1 MPYLFFSTS
10 LGTLS
15 YNTEKSTS
23 SPTMVDNRK
32 NALLSFDDINKRL
45 YLYTNG
51 IASYKLDG
59 SDSTTIGISHMKF
72 FTVDGRNNLIYYY
85 HLHQE
90 QIWVYNI
97 TSAQQ
102 NVVDALRS
110 VSSVKD
116 MEMDTRNG

>member
-1 MPYLFFSTS
+1 
-10 LGTLS
+10 
-15 YNTEKSTS
+15 
-23 SPTMVDNRK
+23 MVDNRK

-59 SDSTTIGISHMKF
+59 SDSTTIGISHLNF
-72 FTVDGRNNLIYYY
+72 FTVDGRSNLIYYY
-85 HLHQE
+85 HIHQE

-102 NVVDALRS
+102 NVVDVLRP